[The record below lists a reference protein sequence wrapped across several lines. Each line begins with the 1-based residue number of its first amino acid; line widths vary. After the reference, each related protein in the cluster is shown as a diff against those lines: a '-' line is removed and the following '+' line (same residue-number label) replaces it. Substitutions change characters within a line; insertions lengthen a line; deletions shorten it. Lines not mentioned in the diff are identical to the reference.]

1 MDTLILSFGVV
12 SDLDNRTLLDL
23 TIRLSIAIV
32 AGGSIGLDRYIHHK
46 AGGLRTHMLV
56 SLGAALFTIVPTAL
70 TVGTVSQYENRTDL
84 DSLGRIVQGIA
95 AGVGFLGAGEILH
108 ISNSTPASG
117 TPIQV
122 TGLTSAASIWVT
134 AAIGVIAGCGLW
146 KLAIVATVMTIV
158 ILTAL
163 KYLERKSR

>member
-1 MDTLILSFGVV
+1 MDTPILS
-12 SDLDNRTLLDL
+12 DLNLLDL
-23 TIRLSIAIV
+23 TMRLSIAII

-56 SLGAALFTIVPTAL
+56 SLGAALFTIVPIAL
-70 TVGTVSQYENRTDL
+70 VDRTDI

-108 ISNSTPASG
+108 TSTSADRD

-146 KLAIVATVMTIV
+146 KLAIGATVMTIL

-163 KYLERKSR
+163 KYWERGHRG